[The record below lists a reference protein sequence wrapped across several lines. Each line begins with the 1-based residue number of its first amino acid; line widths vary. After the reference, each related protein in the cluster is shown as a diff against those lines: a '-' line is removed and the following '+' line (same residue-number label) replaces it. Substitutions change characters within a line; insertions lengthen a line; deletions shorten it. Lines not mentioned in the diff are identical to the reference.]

1 MSYIRINNPVWFSLV
16 IQLAVVLPIVLVL
29 SLFGWVPAYSVAL
42 GAAVYIVP
50 NAYFTLY
57 AFRYRFN
64 GADDNAARWITRSFN
79 RGEFSKLALA
89 AAGFALVFRFV
100 SPLHIP
106 ALFTGFCSMVACQWY
121 IAAAIAKRKSE

>member
-1 MSYIRINNPVWFSLV
+1 MNRPVRYSLV
-16 IQLAVVLPIVLVL
+16 IQLAVLLPIALVL
-29 SLFGWVPAYSVAL
+29 SLFGWVPAYSAVF

-64 GADDNAARWITRSFN
+64 GSDDNAARWITRSFN
-79 RGEFSKLALA
+79 RGEFGKLALA

-100 SPLHIP
+100 SPLNVP
-106 ALFTGFCSMVACQWY
+106 ALFTGFCSMVICQWL
-121 IAAAIAKRKSE
+121 IAAIITKRRDD